1 MCVRERERESVC
13 VCERERESVCVCV
26 CVVLILFSPFSHP
39 PCVLHLFEPVL
50 VLFSLL
56 FTVNC
61 LTLAFT
67 SL

>member
-1 MCVRERERESVC
+1 
-13 VCERERESVCVCV
+13 VCVCV